1 MKLTSFLFAAGSALA
16 AASHV
21 RGRRQG
27 GREGTLYSVYA
38 PQGAESRAEG
48 GFVRKNRF
56 RSRTAKTKPGR
67 SGTGWRIFRR
77 QGLFKAA
84 GNKGPG
90 KRTGMKAPPPEK
102 AGPKERGMQQE
113 TARGKVEKAA
123 RQGKHPSGRD
133 DPPARFVRAGRNMHK
148 AGGGRERKFGGI
160 SNGVQA
166 AFAV

>member
-1 MKLTSFLFAAGSALA
+1 MPQLPTPAAVDRAAGK
-16 AASHV
+16 
-21 RGRRQG
+21 GRCIQYTPRRAQNQG
-27 GREGTLYSVYA
+27 QR
-38 PQGAESRAEG
+38 R
-48 GFVRKNRF
+48 FVRKNRF

-67 SGTGWRIFRR
+67 SGTEGRIFRR

-102 AGPKERGMQQE
+102 AGPEERGMQQE